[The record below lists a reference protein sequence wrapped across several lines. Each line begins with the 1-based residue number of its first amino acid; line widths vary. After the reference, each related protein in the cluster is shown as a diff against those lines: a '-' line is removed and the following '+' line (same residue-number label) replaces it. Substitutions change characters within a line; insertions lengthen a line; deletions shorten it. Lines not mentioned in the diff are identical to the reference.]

1 MPGAFKQRGEH
12 RVEDVIDRALH
23 ALAYPADNIQ
33 ETLVV
38 VLVVVAFGLLLA
50 VILMALASPGA
61 KRN

>member
-1 MPGAFKQRGEH
+1 M
-12 RVEDVIDRALH
+12 EDTIDRALH

-38 VLVVVAFGLLLA
+38 VLVVVALGLLLA

-61 KRN
+61 SRSESDLGRGNAD